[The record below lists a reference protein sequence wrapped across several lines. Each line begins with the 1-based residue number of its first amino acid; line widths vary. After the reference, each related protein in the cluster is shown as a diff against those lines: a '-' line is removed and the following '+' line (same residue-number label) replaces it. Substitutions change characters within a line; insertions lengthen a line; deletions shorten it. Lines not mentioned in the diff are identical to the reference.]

1 MQRSKTFFSTCTY
14 RSAMTALLLKGP
26 QSCPRQRLRQVSM
39 LVVTASQ
46 EWGIWWHSAV
56 FIRLFPLGNL
66 IWSCWDGLSERLNTC
81 AWASSWYMW
90 CWAPTQVFQPRS
102 CFWTLILAQPMFMY
116 ENLSFSEKTVESLQL
131 GECLYLFLSGKLLS
145 LTSTINANGGTSARL

>member
-1 MQRSKTFFSTCTY
+1 
-14 RSAMTALLLKGP
+14 
-26 QSCPRQRLRQVSM
+26 
-39 LVVTASQ
+39 
-46 EWGIWWHSAV
+46 
-56 FIRLFPLGNL
+56 
-66 IWSCWDGLSERLNTC
+66 
-81 AWASSWYMW
+81 MW

-102 CFWTLILAQPMFMY
+102 CFWTLILAQLMFMY